1 MITILYASCIIDEL
15 LSVPFKVSP
24 SGNQLWQSKIH
35 ENSPFINDVPSYSIN
50 FHLGPTKNKMVG
62 IQVDQSVLG
71 AAHPN
76 AWGILLDCC
85 RGPEQPHSAGGLNH
99 EHWIYWCFMFK
110 KKQTNTSHRPTISST
125 PQMNTSK
132 TKIGVLRELK

>member
-1 MITILYASCIIDEL
+1 MNYCQFHLKCHPLVI
-15 LSVPFKVSP
+15 
-24 SGNQLWQSKIH
+24 NQLWQSKIR
-35 ENSPFINDVPSYSIN
+35 ENSPFINDVHSYSIN

-85 RGPEQPHSAGGLNH
+85 RSPEQPHSAGGLNH
-99 EHWIYWCFMFK
+99 EHLIYWCFMFQK
-110 KKQTNTSHRPTISST
+110 KTNKYIPSPNNIQYPANEHI
-125 PQMNTSK
+125 QN
-132 TKIGVLRELK
+132 